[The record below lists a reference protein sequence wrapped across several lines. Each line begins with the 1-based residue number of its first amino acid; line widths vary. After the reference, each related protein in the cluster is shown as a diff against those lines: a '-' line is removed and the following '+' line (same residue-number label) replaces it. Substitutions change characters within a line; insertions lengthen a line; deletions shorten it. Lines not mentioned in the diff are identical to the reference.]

1 MTATRETV
9 AQLQNLYQYLK
20 TEDPAQSEKVLDV
33 IDKLIHEKVM
43 VGFGGHFSAGK
54 STLIN
59 HLLDKQMLPSSPIPT
74 SANIVEITAGE
85 PYTMTYFH
93 HDLPEKYEG
102 ETDFETIQAL
112 CKNGNDIS
120 RVVISRPDCGLPE
133 HVTVLDTPGVDSTND
148 ADRLITESSLHLMDV
163 LYYVMDYNHVQSEVN
178 VKFLMEMQE
187 RGTPFSVVIN
197 QIDKHNEAELSF
209 EDFKQSVEH
218 SFSSRG
224 IEPEAIYYISLRDF
238 SYDKNEYEALKAAF
252 TQLYS
257 SSYARVQEQAVKAA
271 ETIIEESVHN
281 RSDGFFQREQE
292 LKDRKEH
299 LDKGMSE
306 SHLTQED
313 RRDTEQVI
321 SEAADLF
328 KRRVSSFIPNAY
340 LMPSSLRDEA
350 EKFLESRQR
359 GFKVGVLF
367 TKKKT
372 EEVKEER
379 ESAFYDQVLESIEK
393 NLKWP
398 LKERLLEVTEELS
411 ITDEELLNEIQRF
424 NFIYEKAKL
433 QDMIEPGAS
442 VTGHY
447 ILRYTDQLSN
457 DIKKEMRQFVNQW
470 WNQIEKHI
478 RNEKKKEYEKNKS
491 VFQAMEEKDQI
502 VEELEQMEEDLA
514 SYRKNLYQSLEN
526 ETLSSMVKDLI
537 KNDLEERE
545 KRVQHKQITSELLEQ
560 TVERNFD
567 EDLSPEPSLTE
578 GQASI
583 DSTLQRVTKALS
595 IVEDVEGIDGLV
607 HQLRDKQDRLRNR
620 HYTVALF
627 GAFSAGKSS
636 FANALL
642 GDTLLPASPNPTTAT
657 INKISPSSDENP
669 HGSIQ
674 AIVKKEEE
682 LLDDLEPIF
691 TKLELRS
698 DTLSGYVTQLESV
711 KDLSRL
717 DHRSTSFL
725 EAFLNGYNSMKEHL
739 GQSISIP
746 WNEFSMYVA
755 EESKSCFIE
764 SVEIFYD
771 CPFTEAG
778 ITLVDTPGADSVNAR
793 HTDVSFEYIKDA
805 DAVLFVTY
813 YNHPFSKADESF
825 LTQLGRVKDSFAMD
839 KMFFIINAVDLASS
853 EEEVKHVEKY
863 VADQLGRFDIRK
875 PRLFSLSSLIGLRE
889 KQGERGQSSGI
900 NAFEAQFNQFLHGE
914 LAEVLTQSMERNLNE
929 LKETLA
935 TFIENNQLNEKER
948 KQFLKKAKAQHEE
961 ALDVIKDFDRMKEKE
976 SLKNKIDKQIY
987 YVHHRMMLN
996 FTDYFKRH
1004 FNPATIN
1011 GKDQTIQDQLRE
1023 ARDEL
1028 VQEIEFEMNQEFKA
1042 VGVRIER
1049 LLEGLIDQIQQESEG
1064 ELKKVRKHLRLER
1077 REWPSIPLPAF
1088 HGELVIDERQSSSIL
1103 KKFKSPRAFFELNE
1117 KEEMKDEFADLISPI
1132 LKNQLDEANKIM
1144 KDYYEQQWQYLLED
1158 HVHEWRHQID
1168 ASFNSL
1174 IHSVENPPDIGP
1186 LEKKFEQIN
1195 KLV

>member
-9 AQLQNLYQYLK
+9 TQLQNLYQYLK

-33 IDKLIHEKVM
+33 INKLMHEKVM

-74 SANIVEITAGE
+74 SANIVEIKAGE

-112 CKNGNDIS
+112 CKNGSDIS
-120 RVVISRPDCGLPE
+120 RVVISRPDCNLPE

-224 IEPEAIYYISLRDF
+224 IKPEAIYYISLKDF
-238 SYDKNEYEALKAAF
+238 SYDKNEYESLKEAF

-257 SSYARVQEQAVKAA
+257 SSYVRVQEQALKAA

-281 RSDGFFQREQE
+281 QSNEFFQRKQD
-292 LKDRKEH
+292 LKARKEY
-299 LDKGMSE
+299 LDESMSE
-306 SHLTQED
+306 SYLTQED
-313 RRDTEQVI
+313 RKDTEQVI
-321 SEAADLF
+321 SEAADFF

-367 TKKKT
+367 AKKKT

-379 ESAFYDQVLESIEK
+379 ESAFYAEVLESIEK

-411 ITDEELLNEIQRF
+411 ITDEELQNDIQRF

-442 VTGHY
+442 VTGPY

-457 DIKKEMRQFVNQW
+457 DIKKEMRQYVNQW
-470 WNQIEKHI
+470 WEQVERHI
-478 RNEKKKEYEKNKS
+478 RNEKKREYEKNKT
-491 VFQAMEEKDQI
+491 VFQAMEEKEHI
-502 VEELEQMEEDLA
+502 VKELEQMEKNLT
-514 SYRKNLYQSLEN
+514 SYRKNLYKSLEN
-526 ETLSSMVKDLI
+526 ETLSSMVKDSV
-537 KNDLEERE
+537 KNDLEERA
-545 KRVQHKQITSELLEQ
+545 KRVQHKQITNESL
-560 TVERNFD
+560 TKSVEGNFD
-567 EDLSPEPSLTE
+567 ENPAPESSLTE
-578 GQASI
+578 GPASI
-583 DSTLQRVTKALS
+583 DSTMERVTEALS
-595 IVEDVEGIDGLV
+595 IVEDVEGMDEFIQ
-607 HQLRDKQDRLRNR
+607 QLRDKQDRLRNR

-657 INKISPSSDENP
+657 INKISPSSDDHP

-674 AIVKKEEE
+674 AVVKKEKE

-698 DTLSGYVTQLESV
+698 ETLYGYVKQLETVQSW
-711 KDLSRL
+711 SRL
-717 DHRSTSFL
+717 EHKSASFL
-725 EAFLNGYNSMKEHL
+725 EAFLNGYNSMKDDL

-746 WNEFSMYVA
+746 WDEFSMYVA

-771 CPFTEAG
+771 CSFTEAG

-813 YNHPFSKADESF
+813 YNHPFSKADQSF

-853 EEEVKHVEKY
+853 EEEVKYVENY
-863 VADQLGRFDIRK
+863 VADQLGGFDIRN
-875 PRLFSLSSLIGLRE
+875 PRLFSLSSLKGLRE
-889 KQGERGQSSGI
+889 KKGEPGQSSGI
-900 NAFEAQFNQFLHGE
+900 NKFEAQFNQFLHGE
-914 LAEVLTQSMERNLNE
+914 LAEVLTQSMERNLSE
-929 LKETLA
+929 LKDTLA
-935 TFIENNQLNEKER
+935 TFIDNNQLNEEER
-948 KQFLKKAKAQHEE
+948 KQFLKKARAQREE

-976 SLKNKIDKQIY
+976 SLKNKIDKQLY

-996 FTDYFKRH
+996 FTDYFKHH

-1011 GKDQTIQDQLRE
+1011 GKDQPIPDQLRE
-1023 ARDEL
+1023 ARDNL
-1028 VQEIEFEMNQEFKA
+1028 IQEIEFEMNQEFKA

-1049 LLEGLIDQIQQESEG
+1049 LLDGLIDQIQQESEA
-1064 ELKKVRKHLRLER
+1064 ELKKVRNHLRLER
-1077 REWPSIPLPAF
+1077 REWTSIPLPSF
-1088 HGELVIDERQSSSIL
+1088 YGELVIDERQTSSIL
-1103 KKFKSPRAFFELNE
+1103 KKFKSARAFFELNE
-1117 KEEMKDEFADLISPI
+1117 KEEMKDELADLISPI
-1132 LKNQLDEANKIM
+1132 LKNQLDKANNIM
-1144 KDYYEQQWQYLLED
+1144 KDYYEQQWLYLLDE

-1174 IHSVENPPDIGP
+1174 LYSVEHPADIAP
-1186 LEKKFEQIN
+1186 LERKFEQIK